1 MLQDIMEVSASRLYP
16 IGMRHAFGDKVYR
29 YAQADADRQLR
40 AAYSVWP
47 DVRFAETGV
56 VAATSLAGAK
66 TVSVTAIGTVV
77 EDEFAGGEL
86 GVLGGGAALN
96 YGEHYRIKS
105 NTAPVGGVF
114 VVTLYDALVN
124 TLTLNTDSVVLFQ
137 SPWRRVISQRQRQ
150 IDGVATDYR
159 KTSPCGVPSR
169 FVPAGNYCWIQTW
182 GPCLIVGSSGT
193 EGTADSER
201 AMQLDD
207 VGAVLRLRDLGDGL
221 GRHAYAGNVLP
232 CTTAG
237 NHPAGLIEVNLALY
251 P

>member
-1 MLQDIMEVSASRLYP
+1 MLQDIMEVSASQVYDL
-16 IGMRHAFGDKVYR
+16 GMRHAFTDKVYR
-29 YAQADADRQLR
+29 YVQADSARQLR
-40 AAYSVWP
+40 PAYAVWP

-56 VAATSLAGAK
+56 VAATSLAGAV

-77 EDEFAGGEL
+77 ANQFAGGEL
-86 GVLGGGAALN
+86 GVLGGGAVTN

-105 NTAPVGGVF
+105 NTAPVGGVY

-124 TLTLNTDSVVLFQ
+124 TLTLSTDSVVLFA

-159 KTSPCGVPSR
+159 KTGCCGVPCR
-169 FVPAGNYCWIQTW
+169 FVPADNYCWIQTW
-182 GPCLIVGSSGT
+182 GPCLVVGSSGT
-193 EGTADSER
+193 EGTANSER
-201 AMQLDD
+201 AMQFDD
-207 VGAVLRLRDLGDGL
+207 VGAIVRLRDLGDGL
-221 GRHAYAGNVLP
+221 GRHAYAGNILP

-237 NHPAGLIEVNLALY
+237 NSPSGLINIFLALS